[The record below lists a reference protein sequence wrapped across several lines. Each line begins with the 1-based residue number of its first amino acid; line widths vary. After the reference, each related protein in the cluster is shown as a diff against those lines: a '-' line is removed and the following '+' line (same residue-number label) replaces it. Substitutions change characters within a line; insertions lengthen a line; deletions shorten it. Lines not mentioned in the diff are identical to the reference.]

1 MRRGAVAKGDG
12 KRTRAID
19 GATLKVSRG
28 VSGNEIMALP
38 ASTIAMFRRAL
49 MNEDTV
55 VVSFVR
61 ESFDIPVGNV

>member
-1 MRRGAVAKGDG
+1 MANERGLSAERRW
-12 KRTRAID
+12 
-19 GATLKVSRG
+19 KVSRG

-38 ASTIAMFRRAL
+38 ASTIAMFRRGL

-61 ESFDIPVGNV
+61 ESFAIPVGDV

>member
-1 MRRGAVAKGDG
+1 MANERGLSAERRW
-12 KRTRAID
+12 
-19 GATLKVSRG
+19 KVSRG

-49 MNEDTV
+49 MNEDAV